1 MEEFEKNLRTTL
13 KAAKVFSWNSGV
25 IIFSRFWNFLP
36 LGIDRTDIYYVSSY
50 VTPFFILLKKSKIL
64 NRVTNLQSYVKKLKS
79 LSNKKKSVKRSMKPT
94 YDKKSSLCA
103 IDMTGVYEWFFRS
116 DFIHLPAFLV

>member
-1 MEEFEKNLRTTL
+1 M
-13 KAAKVFSWNSGV
+13 
-25 IIFSRFWNFLP
+25 
-36 LGIDRTDIYYVSSY
+36 SSY

-64 NRVTNLQSYVKKLKS
+64 NRVTNLQPYVKKLKS

-103 IDMTGVYEWFFRS
+103 IDMTGVYE
-116 DFIHLPAFLV
+116 